1 MRGEEA
7 PKKNVNICLSLMMMW
22 FCQSHRVENNVW
34 WGKLGQGDDEDANDD
49 DDNNNDEY
57 DDDYN
62 SGDYD
67 DGDDAD
73 DDGDD
78 DDDRWWWW
86 REWWNTLNPLRLS
99 TSGSLGLA
107 HFTWETQ
114 IIITMPWLLLF
125 LIF

>member
-1 MRGEEA
+1 
-7 PKKNVNICLSLMMMW
+7 MMW
-22 FCQSHRVENNVW
+22 FCQSHRIENNVW

-78 DDDRWWWW
+78 DRND
-86 REWWNTLNPLRLS
+86 ETLSIRSGFQHLAL
-99 TSGSLGLA
+99 SGSLTLHGRPRLSSQCPD
-107 HFTWETQ
+107 HYSSLYFN
-114 IIITMPWLLLF
+114 LF
-125 LIF
+125 FSDPGPILVYKC